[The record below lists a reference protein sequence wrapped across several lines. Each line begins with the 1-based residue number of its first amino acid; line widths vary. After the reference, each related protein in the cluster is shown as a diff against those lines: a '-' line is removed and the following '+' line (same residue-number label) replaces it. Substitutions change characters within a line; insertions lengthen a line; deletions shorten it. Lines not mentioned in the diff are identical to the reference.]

1 MYSTKGFNRMR
12 TMNELFY
19 NGLENLMN
27 ADQVRN
33 NDMNVPVNIHEADK
47 AYELQVIA
55 PGLKKEDFK
64 ISVEKNTLT
73 VSFEQ
78 KEQQEQKE
86 GKSLRSEYTFR
97 SFKRSFTLNDKI
109 DSSAISAKYNDGVL
123 ELSLPKKETAA
134 PETHEIP
141 VA

>member
-1 MYSTKGFNRMR
+1 MYNTKGFNRMR

-19 NGLENLMN
+19 NGLENLIN

-33 NDMNVPVNIHEADK
+33 NDMNVPVNIMEVDK

-86 GKSLRSEYTFR
+86 GKTLRSEYTFR

-109 DSSAISAKYNDGVL
+109 DSGAISAKYNDGVL
-123 ELSLPKKETAA
+123 ELSLPKKENVT
-134 PETHEIP
+134 PETQEIP